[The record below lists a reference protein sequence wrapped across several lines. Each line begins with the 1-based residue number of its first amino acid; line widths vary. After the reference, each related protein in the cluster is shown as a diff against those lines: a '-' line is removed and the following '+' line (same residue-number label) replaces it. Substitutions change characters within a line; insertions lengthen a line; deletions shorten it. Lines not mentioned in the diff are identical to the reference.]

1 MPRSSSRASSR
12 SSSSCRGCTTSYRV
26 SSSRVRP
33 LLLLLLSSLT
43 SSSLTSRT
51 STSSRAVI
59 TQCCMQALYNLGD
72 EAQDVIDVAKGFERR
87 MCNHLK
93 ARPEDECLTAMAGA
107 SLLPSSPSP
116 SGPHELTSCA
126 PHRLGQP
133 QPLRL
138 CDPVARA
145 PTSAA
150 QGARLAHHLHRPE
163 RAPPRGALGPDARQ
177 EAPGASRS
185 PRPERTSQDGCCL
198 GSLAV

>member
-107 SLLPSSPSP
+107 SLLPSSPSS
-116 SGPHELTSCA
+116 SGPHQLTS
-126 PHRLGQP
+126 
-133 QPLRL
+133 
-138 CDPVARA
+138 
-145 PTSAA
+145 
-150 QGARLAHHLHRPE
+150 
-163 RAPPRGALGPDARQ
+163 RAPPSQARTT
-177 EAPGASRS
+177 ATATSLRPSRSRSDKRCARCPARPSSTSPGACSSSRRPRTRRS
-185 PRPERTSQDGCCL
+185 PRSTRCVSVA
-198 GSLAV
+198 SS